1 MPELSALEVFLA
13 VARTAGLGAAGR
25 ELGLTQQAVSGV
37 RLAVR
42 TVRGTQL
49 TTAGVV
55 VAQWANKLPDV
66 AQQVDAGL
74 GSLRTES
81 RSKLKVAASLTVA
94 EQLMPLWLVSLQ
106 ATADRSGRKAP
117 EVILTTTNSGHAISA
132 VRDGAADLGFI
143 ESPGALSA
151 LRNALGDDFAQAS
164 PALEL
169 SSAAAVRAAVLAGA
183 GPAVMSRRAVA
194 DDLAMGRLRAV
205 QVPDL
210 NLRRAL
216 RAI

>member
-1 MPELSALEVFLA
+1 LDL
-13 VARTAGLGAAGR
+13 R
-25 ELGLTQQAVSGV
+25 QQAVSALLTSIEAQTGV
-37 RLAVR
+37 RLTVR
-42 TVRGTQL
+42 TVWGTQL

-117 EVILTTTNSGHAISA
+117 EVILTTTNSEHAISA
-132 VRDGAADLGFI
+132 VRDSAADLGFI

-151 LRNALGDDFAQAS
+151 LTC
-164 PALEL
+164 
-169 SSAAAVRAAVLAGA
+169 
-183 GPAVMSRRAVA
+183 
-194 DDLAMGRLRAV
+194 
-205 QVPDL
+205 
-210 NLRRAL
+210 
-216 RAI
+216 

>member
-13 VARTAGLGAAGR
+13 VARTASLGAAGR
-25 ELGLTQQAVSGV
+25 ELGLTQQAVSARLTSIEAQTGV

-49 TTAGVV
+49 TPAGVV
-55 VAQWANKLPDV
+55 AAQWADRLLDV

-74 GSLRTES
+74 ASLRTES

-106 ATADRSGRKAP
+106 ATAARSGRKAP
-117 EVILTTTNSGHAISA
+117 EVILTTTNSEHAISA
-132 VRDGAADLGFI
+132 VRDSAADLGFI

-151 LRNALGDDFAQAS
+151 LTC
-164 PALEL
+164 
-169 SSAAAVRAAVLAGA
+169 
-183 GPAVMSRRAVA
+183 
-194 DDLAMGRLRAV
+194 
-205 QVPDL
+205 
-210 NLRRAL
+210 
-216 RAI
+216 